1 MGEFFSKT
9 IRSSPRHRAVLINSL
24 AVGAALMTLSI
35 VANRRNLQ
43 TLTSGNPF
51 FLAQSFLLV
60 FVLLA
65 GMRVVVDIPA
75 SLEGNWV
82 FRVTESAARNRY
94 VAGLKKTV
102 FLQWLLPL
110 SLLIFFAHLRLW
122 RDGGAA
128 LAHATFCLVL
138 SGLGLEAFFYR
149 FRKIPFASTHV
160 PGRLRLQTRGVPYL
174 AGLLGLLAALAGL
187 EKALLSRPRSFWV
200 FLPVSAVLWAFLRH
214 HNARYLKDH
223 ALVYEEEPEPAMTG
237 FPEDV

>member
-1 MGEFFSKT
+1 MGAFFSKT
-9 IRSSPRHRAVLINSL
+9 IRSSPRHRAVLINCL

-43 TLTSGNPF
+43 ALTSGNPF
-51 FLAQSFLLV
+51 FLAQSLLLV

-65 GMRVVVDIPA
+65 GIRVVVDVP
-75 SLEGNWV
+75 
-82 FRVTESAARNRY
+82 
-94 VAGLKKTV
+94 
-102 FLQWLLPL
+102 
-110 SLLIFFAHLRLW
+110 
-122 RDGGAA
+122 AA
-128 LAHATFCLVL
+128 LEEQLGLPGDGIRRKEPLCVGPQKDDLPPMAPPSFAPDLLCPSLALGGLAGGPGPCGLL
-138 SGLGLEAFFYR
+138 SGPLRARARSPLLSFPEDPVRQHPCAG
-149 FRKIPFASTHV
+149 P
-160 PGRLRLQTRGVPYL
+160 LRLQTRGVPYL